1 MRYDDARRNELFALA
16 ASEQSSPY
24 ESPSVNMAGYS
35 HAIIYATVN
44 TGVGETI
51 TLEIEDSADDTTFA
65 ATSCPSIAIPES
77 SGLMAKSFHIQAGS
91 VRQYVRVKA
100 TIDGGATLHGLGAV
114 KMNNNQSAAPA
125 PDTEY

>member
-1 MRYDDARRNELFALA
+1 MRYDDARRNELVGLA

-35 HAIIYATVN
+35 HAIIYATAN
-44 TGVGETI
+44 TGAGETI
-51 TLEIEDSADDTTFA
+51 LLEIEDSADDTTFA
-65 ATSCPSIAIPES
+65 ATSCPSISIPEN
-77 SGLMAKSFHIQAGS
+77 SGLLAKSFHIQAGS

-114 KMNNNQSAAPA
+114 RMNQNQSSTTA